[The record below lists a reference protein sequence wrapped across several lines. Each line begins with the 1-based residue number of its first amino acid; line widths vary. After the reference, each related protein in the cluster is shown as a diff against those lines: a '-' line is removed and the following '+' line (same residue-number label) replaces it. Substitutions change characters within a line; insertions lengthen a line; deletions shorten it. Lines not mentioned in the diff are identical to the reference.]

1 VTGDRYEPIEAI
13 GTGGMATVWRANDR
27 ILGRQVAIKR
37 LLPHLASDPSAAAR
51 FKKEAQA
58 AAGLSHPGI
67 VTVFDTGEDDEGP
80 FIVLELVEGPTLAD
94 RLSTEGPLDPPT
106 VVSIV
111 QRVAESLDHAHSE
124 GIVHCDIKPSNL
136 ILDHSGGVR
145 LTDFGIAR
153 TVEDPTTLTS
163 PSDLFGTIAYMA
175 PEILEG
181 QPATPAS
188 DIYSLGAVTHEMLS
202 GKPPFRADNVGA
214 LLTAI
219 RNGEVT
225 PLTEAAEGVAATVA
239 RALST
244 DPAKRPASAGAF
256 AAGLVAS
263 TTLPLDGVLIAVS
276 GPEPIGTSQSEDPT
290 LVMTGARREPEKYH
304 RFSRRWALAAI
315 SIGALALA
323 LALTFDGLEP
333 EATGM
338 TPVEAAAT
346 STSTTGTSTTTSST
360 TSTTIADTPETM
372 ATVIE
377 TALAGLQ
384 PPEFKPK
391 EVREIEEALDAVMKK
406 WSEGDMEDIVKK
418 FEDLFEAVTELP
430 GSQERQEITEMVI
443 RLAELMSLDVREES
457 ESD

>member
-1 VTGDRYEPIEAI
+1 
-13 GTGGMATVWRANDR
+13 
-27 ILGRQVAIKR
+27 
-37 LLPHLASDPSAAAR
+37 
-51 FKKEAQA
+51 
-58 AAGLSHPGI
+58 
-67 VTVFDTGEDDEGP
+67 
-80 FIVLELVEGPTLAD
+80 
-94 RLSTEGPLDPPT
+94 
-106 VVSIV
+106 
-111 QRVAESLDHAHSE
+111 
-124 GIVHCDIKPSNL
+124 
-136 ILDHSGGVR
+136 
-145 LTDFGIAR
+145 
-153 TVEDPTTLTS
+153 
-163 PSDLFGTIAYMA
+163 MA